1 MLRQVPLHADNP
13 PTLGMQSIIK
23 TFAVIEALVER
34 GEATAAELA
43 ELVNEPRSSVYR
55 MLRTLQGLEL
65 VETGSRRGVFR
76 PGVGLVRLGG
86 SVLTRFVERTVT
98 MPVLERLRAK
108 TKETVHL
115 SVRRGNQAVF
125 IERLHGERAHSLA
138 ISLGGTLPLHVGA
151 SPRVLLAFEPRSFW
165 DEYFAVTPVEPWT
178 HRAPADE
185 AAVRALLEETLVTGV
200 SISDEDV
207 VLGVATVAAPVLDHR
222 GKARAA
228 IAFNLLPDALRSDR
242 ESWIELARSSALDA
256 SRGFGYVPTNMSST
270 K

>member
-1 MLRQVPLHADNP
+1 MVRQTPRPVDAAPG
-13 PTLGMQSIIK
+13 LGMQSVVK

-43 ELVNEPRSSVYR
+43 EIVNEPRSSVYR
-55 MLRTLQGLEL
+55 MLRTLEGLEL
-65 VETGSRRGVFR
+65 VESGSRRGVFR
-76 PGVGLVRLGG
+76 AGVGLVRLGG
-86 SVLTRFVERTVT
+86 SVLTRFDERTVT
-98 MPVLERLRAK
+98 MPVLESLRAK

-115 SVRRGNQAVF
+115 SVRRGYQAVF
-125 IERLHGERAHSLA
+125 IERLHGERTHSLA

-151 SPRVLLAFEPRSFW
+151 SPRALLAFEPRSFW
-165 DEYFAVTPVEPWT
+165 DEYFAATPVEPWT
-178 HRAPADE
+178 HRAPANE
-185 AAVRALLEETLVTGV
+185 AAVRELLEETLVAGV

-242 ESWIELARSSALDA
+242 GSWVELARSAALDA
-256 SRGFGYVPTNMSST
+256 SRGFGYAPATTSPT

>member
-1 MLRQVPLHADNP
+1 
-13 PTLGMQSIIK
+13 MQSVVK
-23 TFAVIEALVER
+23 TFAVIEAIVER

-43 ELVNEPRSSVYR
+43 RLVNEPRSSVYR

-65 VETGSRRGVFR
+65 VESGSRRGVFR

-86 SVLTRFVERTVT
+86 SVLTRFDERTVT
-98 MPVLERLRAK
+98 MPILERLRAR

-151 SPRVLLAFEPRSFW
+151 SPRALLAFEPRSFW
-165 DEYFAVTPVEPWT
+165 DEYFAATPVEPWT
-178 HRAPADE
+178 HRSPTDE
-185 AAVRALLEETLVTGV
+185 AMVRELLEETLVTGV

-222 GKARAA
+222 GKVRAA
-228 IAFNLLPDALRSDR
+228 IAFNLVPAALHSDLD
-242 ESWIELARSSALDA
+242 SWVELARSAALDA
-256 SRGFGYVPTNMSST
+256 SRGFGYAPDTATST
-270 K
+270 TK